1 MAPNSPMNMSDITGA
16 PGVRHGT
23 GPGDLPI
30 SIRRHGDGPTVLLV
44 GGTHGDEY
52 EGQIVVAEMVRR
64 LDGLDMHGTL
74 ICLPR
79 HNPGACIAGRRT
91 DPEDA
96 HQDINRVYGTGS
108 ATGRAKVISDFVSGA
123 ILPHVDWVIDLHSG
137 GASHEFVVSG
147 NVQAAIGSDEDL
159 AMRPYL
165 EAFGAPF
172 SLVFDGSDHSMPH
185 SGTLEHQAKTLGA
198 RAISSELGGGG
209 RVSPASITAARDG
222 LMRLLG
228 AIGLLAGNS
237 LPPPPG
243 PLLKMSAERH
253 TVTCGIAGVIEPVAQ
268 LGDAVTKGQTVAR
281 LHPDDL
287 SAPVDLTAQC
297 TGVFACLAAT
307 GRSDADMEGGN
318 VIGYVCE
325 TITEG
330 WPTR

>member
-1 MAPNSPMNMSDITGA
+1 MAANSPMDMSDITGA
-16 PGVRHGT
+16 PGVRHGF

-30 SIRRHGDGPTVLLV
+30 SVRRKGNGPTVLLV

-52 EGQIVVAEMVRR
+52 EGQIVVAEMMRR
-64 LDGLDMHGTL
+64 LDGLDLHGTL

-79 HNPGACIAGRRT
+79 HNPGACVAGRRT

-96 HQDINRVYGTGS
+96 DQDINRVYGTGS

-147 NVQAAIGSDEDL
+147 NIQAVIGSDEDL

-165 EAFGAPF
+165 QAFGAPF

-185 SGTLEHQAKTLGA
+185 AGTLEHHAKGFGA

-209 RVSPASITAARDG
+209 RVSAASIAAARDG
-222 LMRLLG
+222 VMRLLG
-228 AIGLLAGNS
+228 AIGLLEGS
-237 LPPPPG
+237 PPPPPPG
-243 PLLKMSAERH
+243 PLLEMSGERH
-253 TVTCGIAGVIEPVAQ
+253 TVTCGIAGAIEPVAQ
-268 LGDAVTKGQTVAR
+268 LGDAVALGQTVAR

-297 TGVFACLAAT
+297 TGVFACIAAK
-307 GRSDADMEGGN
+307 GRSDAYVEGSD

>member
-1 MAPNSPMNMSDITGA
+1 MAANSPMDLSHIAGTQ
-16 PGVRHGT
+16 GVRHGI

-30 SIRRHGDGPTVLLV
+30 SFKRQGDGPTVLLV

-64 LDGLDMHGTL
+64 LDALDLRGTV

-79 HNPGACIAGRRT
+79 HNPGACLAGRRT
-91 DPEDA
+91 DPGDA

-108 ATGRAKVISDFVSGA
+108 ATGRAKAISDFVSGA

-137 GASHEFVVSG
+137 GVSHEFVVSG

-159 AMRPYL
+159 AMRPFL
-165 EAFGAPF
+165 QAFGAPF

-185 SGTLEHQAKTLGA
+185 AGTLEHHAKTFGA

-209 RVSPASITAARDG
+209 RVSLASIAAARDG
-222 LMRLLG
+222 VMRLLG
-228 AIGLLAGNS
+228 VIGVTERCVPA
-237 LPPPPG
+237 PPG
-243 PLLKMSAERH
+243 PLLEMSGERH
-253 TVTCGIAGVIEPVAQ
+253 TVTCGKPGIIEPVAQ
-268 LGDAVTKGQTVAR
+268 LGETVTRGQTVAR

-287 SAPVDLTAQC
+287 SAPVELTAQC
-297 TGVFACLAAT
+297 TGVFACIATT
-307 GRSDADMEGGN
+307 GRSDTDVEGSD

-330 WPTR
+330 WPAP

>member
-1 MAPNSPMNMSDITGA
+1 MAANPPMDMSQITGTQ
-16 PGVRHGT
+16 GVGHGS

-30 SIRRHGDGPTVLLV
+30 SVKRHGDGPTVLLV

-52 EGQIVVAEMVRR
+52 EGQIVVAEIARC
-64 LDGLDMHGTL
+64 LDSLDMRGTL

-79 HNPGACIAGRRT
+79 HNPGACLAGRRT

-96 HQDINRVYGTGS
+96 NQDINRVYGMGS

-147 NVQAAIGSDEDL
+147 NVQAAIGSDEDF

-165 EAFGAPF
+165 QAFGAPF

-185 SGTLEHQAKTLGA
+185 AGTLEHHAKTFGA

-209 RVSPASITAARDG
+209 RVSLASIAAARDG
-222 LMRLLG
+222 VMRLLG
-228 AIGLLAGNS
+228 AIGMVEAS
-237 LPPPPG
+237 PPPPPPG
-243 PLLKMSAERH
+243 PLVEMSGERH
-253 TVTCGIAGVIEPVAQ
+253 TVTCDIAGVIEPVAQ

-281 LHPDDL
+281 LHPDNL
-287 SAPVDLTAQC
+287 SAPLNLTAQC
-297 TGVFACLAAT
+297 TGIVACMAAT
-307 GRSDADMEGGN
+307 GRSDAAVEGSD

-325 TITEG
+325 PITKG